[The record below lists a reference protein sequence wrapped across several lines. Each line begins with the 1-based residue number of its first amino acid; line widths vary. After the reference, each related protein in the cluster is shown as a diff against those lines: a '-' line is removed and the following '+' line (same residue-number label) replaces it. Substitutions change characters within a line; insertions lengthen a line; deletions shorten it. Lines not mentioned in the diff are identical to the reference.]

1 MCIHRDQRVGTRSLP
16 TSSMRAST
24 STLRWFSDTVEN
36 VRATVTDLVAK
47 SPTGSASSRNSTASG

>member
-1 MCIHRDQRVGTRSLP
+1 
-16 TSSMRAST
+16 MRAST